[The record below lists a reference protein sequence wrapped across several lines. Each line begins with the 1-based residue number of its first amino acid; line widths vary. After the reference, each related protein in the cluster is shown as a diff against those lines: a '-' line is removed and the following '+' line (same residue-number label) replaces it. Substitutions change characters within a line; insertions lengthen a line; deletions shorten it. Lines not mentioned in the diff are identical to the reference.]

1 MTSYQVTSRDGTR
14 NVSPV
19 YVYAFSAAAST
30 AAFSDGLVEL
40 WAVRDGKRLGAYPVA
55 SWLNGR
61 RLH

>member
-1 MTSYQVTSRDGTR
+1 MTGYQVTSDNGTR
-14 NVSPV
+14 DVSPV
-19 YVYAFSAAAST
+19 YVYAIGSADST
-30 AAFSDGLVEL
+30 AAFSKGTVEL